1 MTVADA
7 PDAKA
12 RDNVLDFTL
21 AHFGPSTEEELYGAV
36 RSATAAELETFN
48 EAYAEFAATGTTHA
62 PLLKAG
68 ELRPYFPDCDMPA
81 WLQGQFSIDNHALT
95 EEGGDW
101 KAVDAVKHRLLYC
114 HSVAF
119 DDPMPRVVSLAAVQ
133 LRIPQPWHNGL
144 LNYVNLLLH
153 FKDLIR
159 RHVVCPVAHESYL
172 PGRNTPDYIG
182 LGERIEAT
190 ADKSKPADVD
200 ELLEAAP
207 GNVKEIWREDLEHA
221 DGESLVKSVSVAKA
235 CERIGHALAGV
246 KNAPGRL
253 SLYFPFRYDV
263 HLLERC
269 GPPDSLREFGDR
281 DNRNLNELVNLEMPS
296 LESLD
301 PTEILAIRSGD
312 EFERWRRILKG
323 ALADAGSQPADLRNR
338 PQEVRN
344 VVNEKLIDGKNS
356 LEDAFRKSS
365 VLAALRKGSV
375 SMLAGLA
382 SGAVAYYL
390 SGKDLVYGMIGTGA
404 AVAVTVGAD
413 MISAPKVTDAQ
424 RAVLAHYVAVLR

>member
-1 MTVADA
+1 MTVEDA
-7 PDAKA
+7 PGTKA
-12 RDNVLDFTL
+12 HDNVLDFTL
-21 AHFGPSTEEELYGAV
+21 AHFSPTTEEELYEAV

-62 PLLKAG
+62 PLLKPG

-101 KAVDAVKHRLLYC
+101 K
-114 HSVAF
+114 
-119 DDPMPRVVSLAAVQ
+119 
-133 LRIPQPWHNGL
+133 PWHNGL
-144 LNYVNLLLH
+144 LNYINLLVH

-172 PGRNTPDYIG
+172 PGRTTPDYIG
-182 LGERIEAT
+182 LGDRIEAT

-207 GNVKEIWREDLEHA
+207 ANVKEIWREDLEQA
-221 DGESLVKSVSVAKA
+221 DGESLVKSVSVVKA
-235 CERIGHALAGV
+235 CERIGYALAGV

-281 DNRNLNELVNLEMPS
+281 ENRNLNELVNLEMPN

-312 EFERWRRILKG
+312 EFEQWRRTLKS

-344 VVNEKLIDGKNS
+344 IVDEKLVDGKQD
-356 LEDAFRKSS
+356 LESAISKSP

-382 SGAVAYYL
+382 SGTVAYYL
-390 SGKDLVYGMIGTGA
+390 SGKDLVYGMIGTTA
-404 AVAVTVGAD
+404 AAAVTVGAD
-413 MISAPKVTDAQ
+413 MMSAPKVTDAQ

>member
-1 MTVADA
+1 MKVSNV

-12 RDNVLDFTL
+12 HDNVLDFTL
-21 AHFGPSTEEELYGAV
+21 AHFGPLTEEELFEAV
-36 RSATAAELETFN
+36 RSATAADLEKFPD
-48 EAYAEFAATGTTHA
+48 AYTVFAATGTTHA

-68 ELRPYFPDCDMPA
+68 ELRPYFPAGDMPA
-81 WLQGQFSIDNHALT
+81 WLQGRFSIDNHALK

-119 DDPMPRVVSLAAVQ
+119 DDPMPGVVSLAAAQ

-144 LNYVNLLLH
+144 LNYINLLLH
-153 FKDLIR
+153 FRGLIR
-159 RHVVCPVAHESYL
+159 QHVVCPVAHESYL
-172 PGRNTPDYIG
+172 PGHNRPDYIA
-182 LGERIEAT
+182 LGEQIEAT
-190 ADKSKPADVD
+190 ADKSKPPDVD

-207 GNVKEIWREDLEHA
+207 ENVKEIWRENLKHA
-221 DGESLVKSVSVAKA
+221 DGGILVKSASVVKA
-235 CERIGHALAGV
+235 CERISHALAGV

-269 GPPDSLREFGDR
+269 GPSDSLREFGDR
-281 DNRNLNELVNLEMPS
+281 DNRNLNELVNLEMPN

-301 PTEILAIRSGD
+301 PTEILSIRSGE
-312 EFERWRRILKG
+312 EFERWRRILKS
-323 ALADAGSQPADLRNR
+323 ALADAGSQPADLRSR

-344 VVNEKLIDGKNS
+344 VVDEKLVDGKQE
-356 LEDAFRKSS
+356 LEAAISKSP

-382 SGAVAYYL
+382 SGTVAYYL
-390 SGKDLVYGMIGTGA
+390 TGKDLVYGMISTA
-404 AVAVTVGAD
+404 AGVAVTLGAEV
-413 MISAPKVTDAQ
+413 MTAPKVTDAQ

>member
-1 MTVADA
+1 
-7 PDAKA
+7 
-12 RDNVLDFTL
+12 VLDFTL
-21 AHFGPSTEEELYGAV
+21 AHFSPSTEEELFEAV
-36 RSATAAELETFN
+36 RSATEADLEKFLD
-48 EAYAEFAATGTTHA
+48 AYRDFAATGTTHA

-101 KAVDAVKHRLLYC
+101 TAVDAVKHRLLYC
-114 HSVAF
+114 HAVAF

-144 LNYVNLLLH
+144 LNYINLLLH

-159 RHVVCPVAHESYL
+159 RHVVCPGAHESYL
-172 PGRNTPDYIG
+172 PGYNRPDYIR
-182 LGERIEAT
+182 LGEQIEAT

-207 GNVKEIWREDLEHA
+207 GNVKEIWREDLEHG
-221 DGESLVKSVSVAKA
+221 DGESLVKSVSVVKA

-269 GPPDSLREFGDR
+269 GPPDSLREFGER
-281 DNRNLNELVNLEMPS
+281 DNGNLNELVNLEMPN

-312 EFERWRRILKG
+312 EFEQWRRTLKS

-344 VVNEKLIDGKNS
+344 IVDEKLVDGKQY
-356 LEDAFRKSS
+356 LESAISKSP

-382 SGAVAYYL
+382 SGTVAYYL
-390 SGKDLVYGMIGTGA
+390 SGKDLVYGMIGTTA
-404 AVAVTVGAD
+404 AAAVTVGAD
-413 MISAPKVTDAQ
+413 MMSAPKVTDAQ